1 MDDDI
6 DVDALID
13 EDVGYDDVVDDY
25 YNAPIND
32 ANDDVEGTGTIGTG
46 TGTPRGAAGH
56 DEDEGMMFPDDDD
69 EDEKGDG
76 VHGTRRMGV
85 GVGATMM
92 KEGLEQHDADG
103 ENDGGRGLNALDD
116 DTASTRAQKR
126 SKSTHGD
133 GDDNIISGSGFD
145 FETAAKETAMRLARG
160 AMAELT
166 SNARDNAP
174 VKDAADIDGDVQ
186 AITLNDGTRIYVKKE
201 AFDVPL
207 VPMDVVLRRATSG
220 EPLLSRSIDDMLDA
234 YEKERYQ
241 RALEAAQAV
250 ENGEN
255 VENLDSDTVMTDV
268 ERTRGEI
275 MADGVRKKLAG
286 MLWAER
292 HAPKSFV
299 DLLSPEQTNRE
310 VLHWLKGWDKVVFNK
325 DPPPA
330 TMKKFYSDRY
340 AEKTGYK
347 GKRHE
352 HNETHVALDALKRPK
367 EKILLLSGP
376 PGSGKTTLAHVVAK
390 HCGYQPIEINA
401 SDDRSAS
408 TLKVKLADALYTQSV
423 FGKKKPTCVILDEI
437 DGSHNGGDGKGAV
450 WMLLN
455 MTKDSKFRAPLM
467 RPVIA
472 ICNDLYATALKPLR
486 NVAKVFRMKQPP
498 TNQITARVRDVCV
511 KEKVDAE
518 PRAIALIVDRVD
530 HDIRAALNAVQ
541 LIAKTSSKVTL
552 RDVVFSRGGE
562 KDSKSPAWTMWQDLL
577 RGRHTFPRAR
587 IEGGARKTHLDKMRD
602 RLETFGDNDS
612 VFDGLF
618 ENLPHVGFQD
628 GTMYRMM
635 NAIDSVL
642 DGAMF
647 QYKSFATGEN
657 SLRNYATECAL
668 AVHSCA
674 THAGVLTDAM
684 QWPKTG
690 RAIKEKNSRMDVLNS
705 RRDAVD
711 LSIRHVSIDR
721 DVMET
726 LPFLNTL
733 IAPELRSVAATFM
746 TEDEKQTLKSTV
758 VLMREQGLN
767 YKPAA
772 TKYGEQSW
780 RAGACALVLEP
791 PIDDFTKFGG
801 GVEALRPD
809 ERLTWKERRERERE
823 HAESPSSTAV
833 KHTVL
838 VHRRPVNNSLRTII
852 ANELVTDA
860 ERRSGAASAQASAN
874 AKLQR
879 AEQKARVALGVQGG
893 NKHRL
898 ANAAKSN
905 PAQHT
910 MQFKYNE
917 GYTTGVR
924 RTVLMRDLFPQL
936 APSSNAA
943 H

>member
-1 MDDDI
+1 MDDDDI
-6 DVDALID
+6 DGGDFDVDALID
-13 EDVGYDDVVDDY
+13 DDVGYEVDDF
-25 YNAPIND
+25 IDD
-32 ANDDVEGTGTIGTG
+32 AAIAGTTN
-46 TGTPRGAAGH
+46 H
-56 DEDEGMMFPDDDD
+56 DEHRDDDDDDDDDDGMMFPDDDD
-69 EDEKGDG
+69 GDNDDGDG
-76 VHGTRRMGV
+76 VNDGSGRRRRRTRMGDD
-85 GVGATMM
+85 
-92 KEGLEQHDADG
+92 DADEDANR
-103 ENDGGRGLNALDD
+103 ENDGAGELNRRDD
-116 DTASTRAQKR
+116 DDDARAIRGQKR
-126 SKSTHGD
+126 MKSHNDAPSSSTVD
-133 GDDNIISGSGFD
+133 VERFD
-145 FETAAKETAMRLARG
+145 FEAAAKEVARRLTRG
-160 AMAELT
+160 ATGTLT
-166 SNARDNAP
+166 SNARDDAP
-174 VKDAADIDGDVQ
+174 ARDAADIDGDVQ
-186 AITLNDGTRIYVKKE
+186 AITLHDGSRVFVKRE
-201 AFDVPL
+201 ARDAPL

-220 EPLLSRSIDDMLDA
+220 EPLLSRSIDDLLDA

-241 RALEAAQAV
+241 RALDAAQAV
-250 ENGEN
+250 ENEDNDDTQTIAGESAN
-255 VENLDSDTVMTDV
+255 G

-275 MADGVRKKLAG
+275 MADGMRKKLAG
-286 MLWAER
+286 ALWADR
-292 HAPKSFV
+292 HGPKSFT
-299 DLLSPEQTNRE
+299 DLLSPAQTNRE

-325 DPPPA
+325 DPPKA

-347 GKRHE
+347 GKKRDGD
-352 HNETHVALDALKRPK
+352 ETHVALDALKRPK

-423 FGKKKPTCVILDEI
+423 FGAKKPTCVILDEI

-472 ICNDLYATALKPLR
+472 ICNDLYATALRPLR
-486 NVAKVFRMKQPP
+486 DVAKVFRMKQPH

-562 KDSKSPAWTMWQDLL
+562 KDSKLPAWTLWQDLL
-577 RGRHTFPRAR
+577 RGRHTFPRPR
-587 IEGGARKTHLDKMRD
+587 IEGGARKTHLEKMRD
-602 RLETFGDNDS
+602 RLETFGDNDA

-618 ENLPHVGFQD
+618 ENLPLVGFQD
-628 GTMYRMM
+628 GTMHRLT

-647 QYKSFATGEN
+647 QYKSFATGDH

-668 AVHSCA
+668 VVHSCA

-690 RAIKEKNSRMDVLNS
+690 RAIKERNSRMEILNS
-705 RRDAVD
+705 RRDAMD
-711 LSIRHVSIDR
+711 LSVRHVSIDR
-721 DVMET
+721 DVTET

-733 IAPELRSVAATFM
+733 IAPELRSVSSTYM
-746 TEDEKQTLKSTV
+746 NEDEKQRLQSTV
-758 VLMREQGLN
+758 SLMRAQGLN
-767 YKPAA
+767 YKPAVA
-772 TKYGEQSW
+772 KYGEQSW
-780 RAGACALVLEP
+780 RAAASALVLDP

-823 HAESPSSTAV
+823 QAEASSSTAV

-838 VHRRPVNNSLRTII
+838 VPRRPVNNSLRTII

-860 ERRSGAASAQASAN
+860 ERRSGVASARACAN
-874 AKLQR
+874 AKLRR
-879 AEQKARVALGVQGG
+879 AEEKARVALGVQGG
-893 NKHRL
+893 NKHRVSH
-898 ANAAKSN
+898 AAKST
-905 PAQHT
+905 AEQHT
-910 MQFKYNE
+910 IQFKYNE

-936 APSSNAA
+936 ASSSNAA
-943 H
+943 AR